1 MCLLA
6 TEKRMTIERNKCL
19 YEIHW
24 GRAQWLATDD
34 RLTVRDLIEAL
45 LIAGKER
52 QSIYIR
58 TGDDAIGDA
67 SIQCHVEIMAEDT
80 GTRAIL

>member
-1 MCLLA
+1 MA
-6 TEKRMTIERNKCL
+6 IERNKCL

-34 RLTVRDLIEAL
+34 QLTVRDLVDAL
-45 LIAGKER
+45 LAAGKER

-58 TGDDAIGDA
+58 TGDDAIGNPA
-67 SIQCHVEIMAEDT
+67 IQLNVETLAEHT
-80 GTRAIL
+80 GTRAIR